1 MELKS
6 LYTVIKIIE
15 TGSYQKAAM
24 ALNYAQST
32 ITFQIHQLENELGI
46 SLFEKKGNH
55 MVLTSEGMEVLPLIK
70 NIIDSVEALL
80 MYNAGNN
87 VLRGTLKIALP
98 ETLITYKM
106 QPVLKAFK
114 EKAPDVKLHL
124 QVLNCYNIYSQ
135 LLNGTIDIAIH
146 YDIKK
151 YPQNI
156 EILELH
162 TYPLVMVAS
171 PCLDST
177 LTDFITPDQQ
187 KPLSHIQNDPNAL
200 YLKVLAQYLK
210 EKKISL
216 ETGMEVWSIEA
227 IKQSVMSNLGVAY
240 LPRFAVDEELKKGLL
255 KVCPMD
261 VVGEM
266 TALCAY
272 HANKRNNPAVSLFLN
287 LLRKEFDL

>member
-156 EILELH
+156 EILELR

-255 KVCPMD
+255 NDIVPL
-261 VVGEM
+261 E
-266 TALCAY
+266 
-272 HANKRNNPAVSLFLN
+272 
-287 LLRKEFDL
+287 

>member
-15 TGSYQKAAM
+15 TGSYQKAAI

-156 EILELH
+156 EILELR

-255 KVCPMD
+255 KECPLD

>member
-255 KVCPMD
+255 KECPMD

>member
-156 EILELH
+156 EILELR

-255 KVCPMD
+255 KECPMD

>member
-156 EILELH
+156 EILELR

-255 KVCPMD
+255 KECPMD
-261 VVGEM
+261 IVGEM